1 MYIYVKFNVLKYIQ
15 FNGGDKMKKFIAILL
30 ASTSVFASSTSA
42 FAEET
47 KSIDI
52 TKAVSIKEA
61 KKNKIE
67 IPANLTLDKRQNLVI
82 NGEKVDLKEG
92 AIVYQD
98 RLFLPVRELGDAL
111 DVEVGYVAE
120 QKIVALDNGSIQLP
134 VGENKAV
141 VNGEIVAIDKNND
154 KVGTLVVNGKTYLPV
169 SFVASSLKT
178 KVSDLFYHPETKT
191 TAINTFDYKGSS
203 TQTTETAQKLSK
215 EDAVKAYSDIIKA
228 SNEMK
233 NATSHSKSE
242 IKFKISDGTTAV
254 DMNMVTDGS
263 VYMDVKDK
271 VNMYAEQKSTVELIG
286 EKQTVEQKMFY
297 KDGKVYV
304 SQKMDDEELKYTLD
318 LNLEEFMKLSN
329 SLNLNETFTESMVLE
344 GEVKNITDKNQK
356 QYTFTMDMSKAV
368 DLVSQFTEEL
378 TLAKEDLEALDSLKL
393 DNVKYT
399 IVVND
404 KNQPISQ
411 DMKFDM
417 SLKSEGFYVDAN
429 VYVYNTYENIG
440 TTVVK
445 TPNEDLS
452 TYESFEDVVENA
464 K

>member
-1 MYIYVKFNVLKYIQ
+1 
-15 FNGGDKMKKFIAILL
+15 MKKFIAILL
-30 ASTSVFASSTSA
+30 ASTSVFASSTSV

-61 KKNKIE
+61 KKNRIE
-67 IPANLTLDKRQNLVI
+67 IPANLTLDKNQIVDV
-82 NGEKVDLKEG
+82 NGKQVELKEG
-92 AIVYQD
+92 AIVYEG
-98 RLFLPVRELGDAL
+98 RLYLPVRELGDAL

-120 QKIVALDNGSIQLP
+120 QKIVALDNGNIQLP
-134 VGENKAV
+134 VGENKGV
-141 VNGEIVAIDKNND
+141 VNGEIVPIDKEND
-154 KVGTLVVNGKTYLPV
+154 KVGTIVLNDKTYLPV
-169 SFVASSLKT
+169 RFIAENLNASVDYNPSLK
-178 KVSDLFYHPETKT
+178 KT
-191 TAINTFDYKGSS
+191 TIKTDNNDS
-203 TQTTETAQKLSK
+203 TETAQKLSK

-233 NATSHSKSE
+233 NATSHSKGE

-263 VYMDVKDK
+263 VYMDIKDK

-356 QYTFTMDMSKAV
+356 QYTFTIDMSKAV

-429 VYVYNTYENIG
+429 VYVTNTYENIG

>member
-1 MYIYVKFNVLKYIQ
+1 
-15 FNGGDKMKKFIAILL
+15 MKKFIAILL
-30 ASTSVFASSTSA
+30 ASTSVFASSTSV

-67 IPANLTLDKRQNLVI
+67 IPANLTLDKNQIVDV
-82 NGEKVDLKEG
+82 NGKQVELKEG
-92 AIVYQD
+92 AIVYEG
-98 RLFLPVRELGDAL
+98 RLYLPVRELGDAL

-120 QKIVALDNGSIQLP
+120 EKIVALDNGNIQLP
-134 VGENKAV
+134 VGENKGV
-141 VNGEIVAIDKNND
+141 VNGEIVPIDKEND
-154 KVGTLVVNGKTYLPV
+154 KVGTIVLNDKTYLPV
-169 SFVASSLKT
+169 RFIAENLNASVDYNPSLK
-178 KVSDLFYHPETKT
+178 KT
-191 TAINTFDYKGSS
+191 TIKTDNNDS
-203 TQTTETAQKLSK
+203 TETAQKLSK

-233 NATSHSKSE
+233 NATSHSKGE

-263 VYMDVKDK
+263 VYMDIKDK

-297 KDGKVYV
+297 KDGKVYI

-356 QYTFTMDMSKAV
+356 QYTFTIDMSKAA

-411 DMKFDM
+411 NMKFDM
-417 SLKSEGFYVDAN
+417 SLKSEGFNVDAN
-429 VYVYNTYENIG
+429 VYVTNTYENIG

-452 TYESFEDVVENA
+452 KYESFEDVVENA

>member
-1 MYIYVKFNVLKYIQ
+1 
-15 FNGGDKMKKFIAILL
+15 MKKFIAILL
-30 ASTSVFASSTSA
+30 ASTSVFASSTSV

-67 IPANLTLDKRQNLVI
+67 IPANLTLDKNQIVDV
-82 NGEKVDLKEG
+82 NGKQVELKEG
-92 AIVYQD
+92 AIVYEG
-98 RLFLPVRELGDAL
+98 RLYLPVRELGDAL

-120 QKIVALDNGSIQLP
+120 QKIVALDNGNIQLP
-134 VGENKAV
+134 VGENKGV
-141 VNGEIVAIDKNND
+141 VNGEIVPIDKEND
-154 KVGTLVVNGKTYLPV
+154 KVGTIVLNDKTYLPV
-169 SFVASSLKT
+169 RFIAENLNASVDYNPSLK
-178 KVSDLFYHPETKT
+178 KT
-191 TAINTFDYKGSS
+191 TIKTDNNDF
-203 TQTTETAQKLSK
+203 TETAQKLSK

-233 NATSHSKSE
+233 NATSHSKGE

-263 VYMDVKDK
+263 VYMDIKDK

-297 KDGKVYV
+297 KDGKVYI

-356 QYTFTMDMSKAV
+356 QYTFTIDMSKAA

-429 VYVYNTYENIG
+429 VYVSNTYENIG

-452 TYESFEDVVENA
+452 KYESFEDVVENA